1 KMPYT
6 NNISKFKI
14 DRIAHATRV
23 NFGNSANVRQLALRR
38 FIGVSFFIGDRNLF
52 GKGAKNFY
60 FDPDDI
66 DYFYFR
72 NWIRKGGR

>member
-1 KMPYT
+1 MPYT

-14 DRIAHATRV
+14 DRIAFSTRV
-23 NFGNSANVRQLALRR
+23 NFGNSTNVSQAAKRK
-38 FIGVSFFIGDRNLF
+38 FIGVSFFIGDCNQF
-52 GKGAKNFY
+52 AKGAKNFY